1 MIEPA
6 PTRLKSQTMAAGS
19 TTVPAPRR
27 QPWIIAP
34 GPMTTSSSTTSS
46 LSGSRCSTV
55 FSRICIRAPIRTG
68 PWLSPMIF
76 TPAPM
81 IEPAPTTTSPVISA
95 ESNSTAVS
103 AMWGVLSR

>member
-1 MIEPA
+1 MA
-6 PTRLKSQTMAAGS
+6 PGS
-19 TTVPAPRR
+19 TTVPAPMW

-34 GPMTTSSSTTSS
+34 GPMTTSSATTSS

-55 FSRICIRAPIRTG
+55 FSRICTRAPMRTG

-81 IEPAPTTTSPVISA
+81 IEPSPTTTSPVISA
-95 ESNSTAVS
+95 ESNSTAES
-103 AMWGVLSR
+103 AIGGVLSR